1 MLECPGGKNN
11 SIVSVKLNAFISVKI
26 VLCSSASSKLY
37 FKQKKNMLIM
47 FAMNKSLIS
56 LQNTWITIICN
67 IFFFFQIPQSRFL
80 HTKVFKLHRR
90 WIKQKKGSFVY
101 IRNIK
106 SLETN

>member
-67 IFFFFQIPQSRFL
+67 IFFFF
-80 HTKVFKLHRR
+80 
-90 WIKQKKGSFVY
+90 
-101 IRNIK
+101 
-106 SLETN
+106 